1 MKVYEFGEQGK
12 PVLMLLPGTGCYW
25 RSNFGKVIEPLAE
38 TFRVACVSYDGFD
51 ETEQT
56 QFPTM
61 IEETA
66 KIEEYIKKHY
76 DGKICAAYGCS
87 LGGSFV
93 GLMAARGVIHMD
105 YGILGGSD
113 LDQSA
118 KLPAKLM
125 TALMLPMIYPFLT
138 TGRFRLPFL
147 NRKLEKWRKA
157 GDGYVDAFIGMMR
170 GAGVDL
176 SFITKESLR
185 NQFYSDLITP
195 LPDAIDPAGTEIHI
209 LYALKMG
216 EKYRARYHRHFA
228 HPVLHELEDIC
239 RQK

>member
-1 MKVYEFGEQGK
+1 MKLESRESQFSCF
-12 PVLMLLPGTGCYW
+12 LPGTGCYW

-51 ETEQT
+51 ETERT
-56 QFPTM
+56 EFPTM
-61 IEETA
+61 LEETA
-66 KIEEYIKKHY
+66 KIEEYIKEHY

-157 GDGYVDAFIGMMR
+157 GRRICGCVYRHDARRRCGSLLYHEGEPAQSVLFRSDYAAGGCDRSGGHRDPHFICLKDGRKIPGALSQAFCAPGI
-170 GAGVDL
+170 A
-176 SFITKESLR
+176 
-185 NQFYSDLITP
+185 
-195 LPDAIDPAGTEIHI
+195 
-209 LYALKMG
+209 
-216 EKYRARYHRHFA
+216 
-228 HPVLHELEDIC
+228 
-239 RQK
+239 

>member
-1 MKVYEFGEQGK
+1 
-12 PVLMLLPGTGCYW
+12 
-25 RSNFGKVIEPLAE
+25 
-38 TFRVACVSYDGFD
+38 
-51 ETEQT
+51 
-56 QFPTM
+56 
-61 IEETA
+61 
-66 KIEEYIKKHY
+66 
-76 DGKICAAYGCS
+76 
-87 LGGSFV
+87 
-93 GLMAARGVIHMD
+93 
-105 YGILGGSD
+105 
-113 LDQSA
+113 
-118 KLPAKLM
+118 
-125 TALMLPMIYPFLT
+125 MIYPFLT

-228 HPVLHELEDIC
+228 HPVLHELDMQHEELLAEHPKEWVELIEDIC
-239 RQK
+239 RNGNEGIGKPEPLTGNLTGFWSRRIDEANRIVYRIVNEQIEIVQCKGHYND

>member
-66 KIEEYIKKHY
+66 KIEAYIK
-76 DGKICAAYGCS
+76 
-87 LGGSFV
+87 
-93 GLMAARGVIHMD
+93 
-105 YGILGGSD
+105 
-113 LDQSA
+113 
-118 KLPAKLM
+118 
-125 TALMLPMIYPFLT
+125 
-138 TGRFRLPFL
+138 
-147 NRKLEKWRKA
+147 
-157 GDGYVDAFIGMMR
+157 
-170 GAGVDL
+170 
-176 SFITKESLR
+176 
-185 NQFYSDLITP
+185 
-195 LPDAIDPAGTEIHI
+195 TEIPL
-209 LYALKMG
+209 LYAFKMG
-216 EKYRARYHRHFA
+216 EKDRARYHRHFA
-228 HPVLHELEDIC
+228 HPVLHELDMQHEELLAVHPKEWVELIEDIC

>member
-1 MKVYEFGEQGK
+1 MKVYEVGEQGK

-66 KIEEYIKKHY
+66 KIEEYIKEHY

-176 SFITKESLR
+176 SFITKESPAQSVL
-185 NQFYSDLITP
+185 FGSDYAAAGC
-195 LPDAIDPAGTEIHI
+195 DRSGGHRDPHFICLKDGRKIPGALSQAFCAPGT
-209 LYALKMG
+209 A
-216 EKYRARYHRHFA
+216 
-228 HPVLHELEDIC
+228 
-239 RQK
+239 

>member
-76 DGKICAAYGCS
+76 DGKICAC
-87 LGGSFV
+87 L
-93 GLMAARGVIHMD
+93 
-105 YGILGGSD
+105 
-113 LDQSA
+113 
-118 KLPAKLM
+118 
-125 TALMLPMIYPFLT
+125 
-138 TGRFRLPFL
+138 
-147 NRKLEKWRKA
+147 
-157 GDGYVDAFIGMMR
+157 
-170 GAGVDL
+170 
-176 SFITKESLR
+176 
-185 NQFYSDLITP
+185 
-195 LPDAIDPAGTEIHI
+195 
-209 LYALKMG
+209 LYTS
-216 EKYRARYHRHFA
+216 RC
-228 HPVLHELEDIC
+228 V
-239 RQK
+239 